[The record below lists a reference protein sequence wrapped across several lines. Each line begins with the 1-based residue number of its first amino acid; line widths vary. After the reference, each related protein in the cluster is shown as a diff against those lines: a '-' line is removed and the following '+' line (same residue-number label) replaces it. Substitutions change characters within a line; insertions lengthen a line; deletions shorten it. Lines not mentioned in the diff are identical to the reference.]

1 MEPKIVAA
9 LHGAFKKGMEE
20 PSYKAEMVKFDQ
32 EPFYMNSADYR
43 AYAQRTVAE
52 QKQIMGEI
60 GLRQD

>member
-1 MEPKIVAA
+1 
-9 LHGAFKKGMEE
+9 
-20 PSYKAEMVKFDQ
+20 MVKFDQ